1 MRKLSRPQVLLLA
14 ALLGAAPAAA
24 DWLVTREGGRIETK
38 GPWKVEGRQV
48 LFTQPN
54 GTLSS
59 IRADLVDLDLSAAES
74 QREREA
80 AARVPEPAKRPEP
93 ILRLTEKDLPPVPEA
108 QEGAAEPPRAKS
120 DQPVSS
126 GLEVTQWERAETQ
139 SGEGT
144 EIFGSVKNV
153 GNANV
158 TSPTLIVTL
167 YDADGRLI
175 ATAEGRVNAAAVPP
189 GQTASFRAVFPGVD
203 DFAAARFDAQGTPFA
218 TRKGE
223 GGQAGSE
230 SGEAATGEGVDVEPP
245 PPAEGPTDL
254 GEPSAPPPGGA

>member
-1 MRKLSRPQVLLLA
+1 MLLLA

-38 GPWKVEGRQV
+38 GPWKVEGRRV

-59 IRADLVDLDLSAAES
+59 IRTDLVDLDLSAAES
-74 QREREA
+74 RRAREA
-80 AARVPEPAKRPEP
+80 AARAPEPATRAEP
-93 ILRLTEKDLPPVPEA
+93 ILRLTEKDLPPVPAAPE
-108 QEGAAEPPRAKS
+108 EAAEPARAKS
-120 DQPVSS
+120 DQPVNS

-144 EIFGSVKNV
+144 EIFGSVKNA

-175 ATAEGRVNAAAVPP
+175 ATSEGRVNAAAIPP
-189 GQTASFRAVFPGVD
+189 GQSASFRAVFPGVD

-218 TRKGE
+218 TRSAE
-223 GGQAGSE
+223 GAEAGSE
-230 SGEAATGEGVDVEPP
+230 SGEATTGEGGDAEPP
-245 PPAEGPTDL
+245 PPAEAPTDL
-254 GEPSAPPPGGA
+254 GEPSSPPPGGA

>member
-1 MRKLSRPQVLLLA
+1 MRKPSRPQLLILA
-14 ALLGAAPAAA
+14 TLLGTAPAAA

-38 GPWKVEGRQV
+38 GPWKVAGRQV

-59 IRADLVDLDLSAAES
+59 IRTDLVDLDLSAAES
-74 QREREA
+74 QRAREA

-93 ILRLTEKDLPPVPEA
+93 ILRLTEKDLPPVPA
-108 QEGAAEPPRAKS
+108 APEGAAEPAPAKS
-120 DQPVSS
+120 DQPVNS

-144 EIFGSVKNV
+144 EIFGSVKNA

-175 ATAEGRVNAAAVPP
+175 ATAEGRVNAAAIPP

-218 TRKGE
+218 TR
-223 GGQAGSE
+223 AGAG
-230 SGEAATGEGVDVEPP
+230 GEAASEEGVDAAPP
-245 PPAEGPTDL
+245 PPAEEPTDL
-254 GEPSAPPPGGA
+254 GEPSTPPPGGA